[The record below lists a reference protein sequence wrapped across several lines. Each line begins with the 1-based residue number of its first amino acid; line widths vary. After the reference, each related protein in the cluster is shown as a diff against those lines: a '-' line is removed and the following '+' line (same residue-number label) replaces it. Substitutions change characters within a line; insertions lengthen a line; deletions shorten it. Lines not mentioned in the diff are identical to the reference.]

1 MPSGFSVPI
10 IYLQTI
16 AFGMAL
22 IGLVSVLVAAF
33 RHAEPVDI
41 ADLLGWLALG
51 LLVIVSF
58 FVVENSVSISVR
70 YYGIIIM
77 LGIVAG
83 GLLSA
88 WELKRLGRD
97 PQMVGDL
104 IGWLVVGG
112 VVGARLWHVFTPSPS
127 ALVPDPLSGKMI
139 NPYFAG
145 GRVHLLDILTIWEGG
160 LGIPGAVIGGLIAL
174 FFFCRKYH
182 QSFAFWVDIGAPAL
196 ALGQAIGRWGNFFN
210 QELYGAPTDLPWRLY
225 ISPDRRLA
233 GFLNVE
239 YYHPL
244 FLYESLWNLANMFLL
259 LWLRRRFAERLKPG
273 DVFLVYLITYP
284 TGRFLLDFLR
294 LDASQVGGINI
305 NQTIMGVVVICAA
318 AALLWRHRRNGR
330 ANVEPAS
337 D

>member
-1 MPSGFSVPI
+1 MPVGFSVPV
-10 IYLQTI
+10 IYVQVI

-33 RHAEPVDI
+33 RHAEPVNVT
-41 ADLLGWLALG
+41 DLLGWLALG
-51 LLVIVSF
+51 LLVIGSF
-58 FVVENSVSISVR
+58 FFVEDSASISVR

-77 LGIVAG
+77 LGAVAG

-88 WELKRLGRD
+88 WELKRLGHD
-97 PQMVGDL
+97 PQMVTDL
-104 IGWLVVGG
+104 MVWLVVGG
-112 VVGARLWHVFTPSPS
+112 IVGARLWHVFTPSPS
-127 ALVPDPLSGKMI
+127 ALIPDPSSGKMV
-139 NPYFAG
+139 NPYFVG
-145 GRVHLLDILTIWEGG
+145 GRVHLWGILTIWKGG

-210 QELYGAPTDLPWRLY
+210 EELYGAPTDLPWRLY
-225 ISPDRRLA
+225 ISPDKRLP

-259 LWLRRRFAERLKPG
+259 LWLRRRFLERLKPG

-284 TGRFLLDFLR
+284 TGRFLIDFLR
-294 LDASQVGGINI
+294 LDASRVAGINI
-305 NQTIMGVVVICAA
+305 NQTIMGVVAICAA
-318 AALLWRHRRNGR
+318 VALIWRHRRNSR